1 LGQWAENENKSTN
14 NFSANFEEESQ
25 KNIVALVEKKKVE
38 KRSDSK
44 RLGTGT
50 HYS

>member
-1 LGQWAENENKSTN
+1 LGEWAENENKSTN

-25 KNIVALVEKKKVE
+25 KNVVALVEKSR

-50 HYS
+50 H